1 MPKLS
6 TPQSTL
12 RLALL
17 PLLTAAMLLS
27 PSSYAQDPRCDRAC
41 LTGYVDGYLKALI
54 ANDGKGVPLAATVK
68 ITNNGDAGALA
79 STFWDSAEEA
89 TYRWD
94 IVDSNHGD
102 TATMAVLRNK
112 DGSKTIM
119 MVRLRVQK
127 QQITEVEVIRA
138 NKGDADALWDVDNLT
153 SVSDELTHTILEGER
168 DSHYR
173 LIAAAESYF
182 RAFQTNGT
190 DAYKRADMLPDV
202 KRFENGQ
209 QTTGMVQDGKFVS
222 ATAAFDSGRFKGR
235 NLWDRR
241 YAVVD
246 EERGVV
252 LALLR
257 FGMQTGP
264 QDMPAGPRRD
274 RLVAEFF
281 TVKGGMIQ
289 EIHAVLINRPDAQPT
304 GWPADYSPAQG
315 GAWPTP

>member
-1 MPKLS
+1 MKTTKMFVCAVITCGL
-6 TPQSTL
+6 
-12 RLALL
+12 LANIVF
-17 PLLTAAMLLS
+17 
-27 PSSYAQDPRCDRAC
+27 AQTVPCERAC
-41 LTGYVDGYLKALI
+41 LTGYVDTYYKALI
-54 ANDGKGVPLAATVK
+54 ANDPKPVPLAATAK
-68 ITNNGDAGALA
+68 ITNNGDAGTLG
-79 STFWDSAEEA
+79 STFWNSAEA
-89 TYRWD
+89 TTYRWD
-94 IVDSNHGD
+94 IVNPKHGD
-102 TATMAVLRNK
+102 IASMAVLKNS

-127 QQITEVEVIRA
+127 AKVTEVEVIRA

-153 SVSDELTHTILEGER
+153 TVSEQLKLTIPEAER

-173 LIAAAESYF
+173 LIAAGESYF
-182 RAFQTNGT
+182 RAFQTNGSS
-190 DAYKRADMLPDV
+190 AYKRADMLPDV

-209 QTTGMVQDGKFVS
+209 QTTGMVRDGEFVS

-241 YAVVD
+241 YPVVD

-264 QDMPAGPRRD
+264 QDMPAGARKD

-281 TVKGGMIQ
+281 TVKGGMIA
-289 EIHAVLINRPDAQPT
+289 EINAVLINRDDAKPSGWDADYGPGIGGQ
-304 GWPADYSPAQG
+304 WPAP
-315 GAWPTP
+315 